1 MKNSKTKT
9 VRHVPNDK
17 VYCKTKLFP
26 PLYVTL
32 EHANTESDVNV
43 FRHSKKKRSNN
54 VKRDLTQVETMRW
67 LQRHSMRFRTGNYDV
82 NGDNSREDTDGEQE
96 AKPPESKFLCFTER
110 ITLAERDDTLGRRSK
125 ASHKGKDK
133 SHGRNNSNSICRTCG
148 SADKYLKPRSSSL
161 IIHPRVQNCECCMR
175 HSFSKTSLF
184 ENVSGNAKTFFNNCS
199 MPRVFEADLEVN
211 GNGFENNIGIEP
223 KTKNKG
229 NILSLPRIR
238 LKHND
243 VQQPPNQRKPVRLY
257 VLGKER
263 CRAMNVAAI

>member
-17 VYCKTKLFP
+17 VYCKAKLFP

-32 EHANTESDVNV
+32 EHSNTESDSNV
-43 FRHSKKKRSNN
+43 FRHSKKKRSNQ

-82 NGDNSREDTDGEQE
+82 NDDNSREDPDGERE
-96 AKPPESKFLCFTER
+96 AKPPENEFLCFTER
-110 ITLAERDDTLGRRSK
+110 ITLAERDDTLGRWSK

-133 SHGRNNSNSICRTCG
+133 THGRNNSNC
-148 SADKYLKPRSSSL
+148 
-161 IIHPRVQNCECCMR
+161 
-175 HSFSKTSLF
+175 
-184 ENVSGNAKTFFNNCS
+184 NAKTFFNNCS
-199 MPRVFEADLEVN
+199 MPRVFEADLEIN
-211 GNGFENNIGIEP
+211 GNGFGNNISIEP
-223 KTKNKG
+223 KKKTKVN
-229 NILSLPRIR
+229 NILSLPRIK

-243 VQQPPNQRKPVRLY
+243 VQKPTNQSKPVRLY

-263 CRAMNVAAI
+263 SRAMNVAAI

>member
-1 MKNSKTKT
+1 
-9 VRHVPNDK
+9 
-17 VYCKTKLFP
+17 
-26 PLYVTL
+26 
-32 EHANTESDVNV
+32 
-43 FRHSKKKRSNN
+43 
-54 VKRDLTQVETMRW
+54 MRW

-161 IIHPRVQNCECCMR
+161 IIHPRVQNC
-175 HSFSKTSLF
+175 
-184 ENVSGNAKTFFNNCS
+184 NAKTFFNNCS

-211 GNGFENNIGIEP
+211 GNGFENNIVIEP